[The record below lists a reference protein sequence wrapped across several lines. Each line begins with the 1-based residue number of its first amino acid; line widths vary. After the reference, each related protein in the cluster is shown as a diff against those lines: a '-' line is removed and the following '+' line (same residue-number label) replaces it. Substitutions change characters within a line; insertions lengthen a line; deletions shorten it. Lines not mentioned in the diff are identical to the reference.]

1 MKLVKI
7 NVLDYAV
14 IDENQKAEDALKE
27 TVRLAQKAEALGYHR
42 FWMAEHH
49 DVYAFQ
55 SSSPE
60 MMMMHLLGQTKS
72 IKLGSGGVMIPHYSA
87 LKIAENFRMMENLYP
102 GRIDLGIGNNSGT
115 PQVKE
120 AMHTEDTPLPY
131 KTHIS
136 DIKKFVTNEDDPD
149 HHLNHVTANPTGDSN
164 PEMWVLS
171 TSMKSAKMA
180 GQLGIGYVFGLFPY
194 ASSDKTDLGKRSL
207 KIYRE
212 NFTPSKVMSK
222 PGTMIAPFVVVH
234 DTNEEAYELAEALDV
249 WLLGK
254 NNFSEFKSFPSVET
268 ARKYNYTKED
278 VEKIKSNRTR
288 MVVGDAKSVKEQ
300 LMALVDK
307 IEPDELMLIPLM
319 PGAENRHR
327 ALELIAKEFN
337 LK

>member
-1 MKLVKI
+1 M
-7 NVLDYAV
+7 
-14 IDENQKAEDALKE
+14 
-27 TVRLAQKAEALGYHR
+27 
-42 FWMAEHH
+42 
-49 DVYAFQ
+49 
-55 SSSPE
+55 
-60 MMMMHLLGQTKS
+60 
-72 IKLGSGGVMIPHYSA
+72 
-87 LKIAENFRMMENLYP
+87 
-102 GRIDLGIGNNSGT
+102 
-115 PQVKE
+115 
-120 AMHTEDTPLPY
+120 
-131 KTHIS
+131 
-136 DIKKFVTNEDDPD
+136 
-149 HHLNHVTANPTGDSN
+149 
-164 PEMWVLS
+164 
-171 TSMKSAKMA
+171 
-180 GQLGIGYVFGLFPY
+180 FGLFPY